1 MSVEIWTWPVSKG
14 LAFSPITGRIEPGTP
29 PRLLKVVQ
37 ADSLRGVD
45 LSHSDLF
52 HADFSFHDLTGA
64 NLAHRKLMC
73 ACLEGAILKGANLEG
88 AKLVLADLSDAI
100 LEDADMQRAYALE
113 ATMRRAR
120 FWGAD
125 LRGAILGRVFLCGA
139 DLRGARLE
147 GTVLKGSYYDEGTQ
161 WPEGFDVVEAG
172 CMHIST
178 YRREDRPRHGCSEA

>member
-1 MSVEIWTWPVSKG
+1 MPVEIWTWP
-14 LAFSPITGRIEPGTP
+14 SPRRLIRSRITGTYEPDTQ

-37 ADSLRGVD
+37 ADGLRGVD

-73 ACLEGAILKGANLEG
+73 ACFEGAILKGANLQG

-100 LEDADMQRAYALE
+100 LEDADMQRVYALE

-172 CMHIST
+172 CKHIST